1 MDKLLALQTFTVV
14 ADTGGFSK
22 AARQLGTA
30 TSSVTRLMDAL
41 EASLGVTLLTRT
53 TRHVTLTDA
62 GATYLD
68 QVGGL
73 LSQLVEADESVADA
87 GGEPV
92 GTLRVSVPV
101 TYARIVLGPH
111 LSAFLDEYPRVSL
124 DLVVSD
130 AYLDLATDRIDVA
143 VRIGAPSQDP
153 GLVVRKLMENR
164 RIVVASHDYLDRMGT
179 PVAPGDLASHR
190 CLRFPYRQGRQS
202 WTFSRDG
209 QSDKVEINGRLTAN
223 SLDVLR
229 ESVLSGQGIALVPTW
244 LVHDDIVAGRMLPLF
259 ESWCVTPPGGG
270 AQVYA
275 AYLPNRRHSRK
286 VRTFIAFLAERMP
299 DALDG

>member
-1 MDKLLALQTFTVV
+1 MDKLLALQTFSVV

-53 TRHVTLTDA
+53 TRRVTLTDA
-62 GATYLD
+62 GLTYLE
-68 QVGGL
+68 QVSRL
-73 LSQLVEADESVADA
+73 LSELVEADESVADA

-92 GTLRVSVPV
+92 GALRVSVPV
-101 TYARIVLGPH
+101 TYARIVLAPH
-111 LSAFLDEYPRVSL
+111 IRAFLDAYPRVSL

-130 AYLDLATDRIDVA
+130 AYLDLASDRLDVA
-143 VRIGAPSQDP
+143 VRIGEPAQDP
-153 GLVVRKLMENR
+153 GLIVRKLAENR
-164 RIVVASHDYLDRMGT
+164 RIVVASHAYLERMGT
-179 PVAPGDLASHR
+179 PTAPVDLAAHH

-202 WTFSRDG
+202 WVFSRDG
-209 QSDKVEINGRLTAN
+209 HTEKVEVNGRLTAN
-223 SLDVLR
+223 SLDILRDGVLN
-229 ESVLSGQGIALVPTW
+229 GQGIALVPTW
-244 LVHDDIVAGRMLPLF
+244 LVQHDIAAGEMLPLF
-259 ESWCVTPPGGG
+259 DAWSVQPLTGD

-286 VRTFIAFLAERMP
+286 VQTFIAFLAERIRG
-299 DALDG
+299 ALAE